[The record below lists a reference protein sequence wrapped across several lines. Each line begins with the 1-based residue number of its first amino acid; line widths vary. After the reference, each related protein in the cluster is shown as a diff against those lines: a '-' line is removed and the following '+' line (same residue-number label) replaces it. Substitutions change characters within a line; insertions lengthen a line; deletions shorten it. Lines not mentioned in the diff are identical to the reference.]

1 MNAFL
6 VVALLARMQNASL
19 TVAQR
24 NDACYALRGAESP
37 AIVQTMRR
45 ALDDQAVR
53 ACAGINLRAV
63 GAIAELTDA
72 LSDSDPQVRALA
84 ARQLGTF
91 EKPELLAPLAAAAR
105 DSQLIV
111 AANAVAGLAN
121 YRNPVAVPYLLD
133 IAKMGGVPGAAA
145 LNRALEFRD
154 PRIPAIARDLLGRPD
169 VSDRLAGMRALAQMG
184 DSSDL
189 PKLKEIARTETQA
202 GAAQNR
208 GFGLMP
214 AISLS
219 KAAQTA
225 IEAIERR
232 AQP

>member
-6 VVALLARMQNASL
+6 VVALLARLQNPSL

-24 NDACYALRGAESP
+24 NDACYALRGSASP
-37 AIVQTMRR
+37 AIVAGMRR
-45 ALDDQAVR
+45 ALDDAPVR
-53 ACAGINLRAV
+53 ACAGVNLRVA

-72 LSDSDPQVRALA
+72 LNDSDPQARALA
-84 ARQLGTF
+84 ARQLGAF
-91 EKPELLAPLAAAAR
+91 ERPELLEPLAAAAR

-111 AANAVAGLAN
+111 AANAVAGLAD
-121 YRNPVAVPYLLD
+121 YRDPMVVPFLLE
-133 IAKMGGVPGAAA
+133 IAKMGGIAGSAA
-145 LNRALEFRD
+145 LNRALEFSDARV
-154 PRIPAIARDLLGRPD
+154 PEIARDLLNRPD
-169 VSDRLAGMRALAQMG
+169 VSDKLAGIRALAQMG
-184 DSSDL
+184 DASDL

-202 GAAQNR
+202 VAAQNR

-225 IEAIERR
+225 IEVIEKRSH
-232 AQP
+232 

>member
-6 VVALLARMQNASL
+6 VLALLARMQNASL

-24 NDACYALRGAESP
+24 NDACYALRGGASP
-37 AIVQTMRR
+37 AITAAMRR
-45 ALDDQAVR
+45 ALDDATVR
-53 ACAGINLRAV
+53 ACAGINLRVAV
-63 GAIAELTDA
+63 AIAELTDA
-72 LSDSDPQVRALA
+72 LNDSDPQVRALA
-84 ARQLGTF
+84 ARQLGAF
-91 EKPELLAPLAAAAR
+91 ERPELLEPLAAAAR

-111 AANAVAGLAN
+111 AANAVAGLAD
-121 YRNPVAVPYLLD
+121 YRDPVVVPYLLE
-133 IAKMGGVPGAAA
+133 IAKMGGIVGAAA

-154 PRIPAIARDLLGRPD
+154 ARVPEIARNLLNRPD
-169 VSDRLAGMRALAQMG
+169 VSDKLTGIRALAQMG
-184 DSSDL
+184 DASDL

-202 GAAQNR
+202 VAAQNR

-225 IEAIERR
+225 IQSIEK
-232 AQP
+232 QLP

>member
-6 VVALLARMQNASL
+6 VVALLARMQDASL

-24 NDACYALRGAESP
+24 NDACFALRGSASP
-37 AIVQTMRR
+37 AIVQAMRR

-72 LSDSDPQVRALA
+72 LGDSDPQVRALA
-84 ARQLGTF
+84 ARQLGAF
-91 EKPELLAPLAAAAR
+91 EKPELLEPLAAAAR

-121 YRNPVAVPYLLD
+121 YRDPIAVPYLLD
-133 IAKMGGVPGAAA
+133 IAKMGGVAGAAA

-169 VSDRLAGMRALAQMG
+169 ASDKLAGLRALAQMG
-184 DSSDL
+184 DRNDL

-202 GAAQNR
+202 VAAQNR

-219 KAAQTA
+219 KAAKTA
-225 IEAIERR
+225 IESIEGRL
-232 AQP
+232 P

>member
-1 MNAFL
+1 MNPFL
-6 VVALLARMQNASL
+6 IVTLLARMQDASL

-24 NDACYALRGAESP
+24 NDACYALRGSASP

-72 LSDSDPQVRALA
+72 LSDSDRQVRALA
-84 ARQLGTF
+84 ARQLGAF
-91 EKPELLAPLAAAAR
+91 EKPELLEPLAAAAR

-121 YRNPVAVPYLLD
+121 YRDPIAVPYLLD
-133 IAKMGGVPGAAA
+133 IARMGGVAGAAA

-154 PRIPAIARDLLGRPD
+154 SKIPAIAEDLLARPD
-169 VSDRLAGMRALAQMG
+169 ISDKLAGMRVLAQMG
-184 DSSDL
+184 DRNDL

-202 GAAQNR
+202 VAAQNR

-225 IEAIERR
+225 IEAIEKR
-232 AQP
+232 AP

>member
-121 YRNPVAVPYLLD
+121 YRDPVAVPYLLD
-133 IAKMGGVPGAAA
+133 IAKMGGVAGAAA

-154 PRIPAIARDLLGRPD
+154 SKIPAIARDLLARPD
-169 VSDRLAGMRALAQMG
+169 VSDKLAGMRALAQW
-184 DSSDL
+184 
-189 PKLKEIARTETQA
+189 
-202 GAAQNR
+202 
-208 GFGLMP
+208 
-214 AISLS
+214 AIGP
-219 KAAQTA
+219 
-225 IEAIERR
+225 ICRN
-232 AQP
+232 

>member
-6 VVALLARMQNASL
+6 VVALLARMQNPSL

-24 NDACYALRGAESP
+24 NDACYALRGSASP
-37 AIVQTMRR
+37 AIVTAMRR
-45 ALDDQAVR
+45 ALDDAPVR
-53 ACAGINLRAV
+53 ACAGINLRVA

-72 LSDSDPQVRALA
+72 LNDSDPQVRALA
-84 ARQLGTF
+84 ARQLGAF
-91 EKPELLAPLAAAAR
+91 ERPELLEPLAAAAR

-111 AANAVAGLAN
+111 AANAVAGLAD
-121 YRNPVAVPYLLD
+121 YRDPVVVPYLLE
-133 IAKMGGVPGAAA
+133 IAKMGGIVGAAA

-154 PRIPAIARDLLGRPD
+154 ARVPEIARDLLNRPD
-169 VSDRLAGMRALAQMG
+169 VSDKLAGMRALAQMG
-184 DSSDL
+184 DASDL

-202 GAAQNR
+202 VAAQNR

-225 IEAIERR
+225 IQAIEK
-232 AQP
+232 QLP

>member
-6 VVALLARMQNASL
+6 VVALLARMQNGSL

-24 NDACYALRGAESP
+24 NDACYALRGAAEP
-37 AIVQTMRR
+37 AIVAAMRR
-45 ALDDQAVR
+45 ALDDAPVR
-53 ACAGINLRAV
+53 ACAGINLRVA

-72 LSDSDPQVRALA
+72 LNDSDPQVRALA
-84 ARQLGTF
+84 ARQLGAF
-91 EKPELLAPLAAAAR
+91 EKPELLEPLAAAAR

-111 AANAVAGLAN
+111 AANAVAGLAD
-121 YRNPVAVPYLLD
+121 YRDSVVVPYLLE
-133 IAKMGGVPGAAA
+133 IAKMGGIAGAEA

-154 PRIPAIARDLLGRPD
+154 ARVPEIARDLLNRPD
-169 VSDRLAGMRALAQMG
+169 VSDKLAGIRALAQMG

-202 GAAQNR
+202 VAAQNR

-225 IEAIERR
+225 IAAIEK
-232 AQP
+232 QLP